1 MGPILFVIYI
11 NDLPEYVKSTVH
23 LFADDTLMYLS
34 VHKKY
39 HCAQLQA
46 DINQLELWEQH
57 WSMDFNPDK
66 CEVLRITRKRIVINK
81 QYTLHGK
88 VLKEVR
94 NAKYLGVYMS
104 QDLKWNHHIGKV
116 TSKANCTLGFVRRN
130 LRVKSCLLKER
141 AYFTLVRPQ
150 FEYNS
155 TIWDP
160 RKGVEKNGSHKI
172 EMVHRRA
179 ARWKTGNFN

>member
-1 MGPILFVIYI
+1 
-11 NDLPEYVKSTVH
+11 
-23 LFADDTLMYLS
+23 
-34 VHKKY
+34 
-39 HCAQLQA
+39 
-46 DINQLELWEQH
+46 
-57 WSMDFNPDK
+57 
-66 CEVLRITRKRIVINK
+66 
-81 QYTLHGK
+81 
-88 VLKEVR
+88 
-94 NAKYLGVYMS
+94 MS

-130 LRVKSCLLKER
+130 LRVKSRLLKER

-150 FEYNS
+150 FEYSS

-179 ARWKTGNFN
+179 ARWKTGNFNWRASVTSMLQELGWWSLEQRRVDSQPTLLFKIAHGLAPTCHTDQLRLPTRRSRQMHEPSFLPLPCHTTSHRLSFFPRTISQWNSLPD

>member
-1 MGPILFVIYI
+1 
-11 NDLPEYVKSTVH
+11 
-23 LFADDTLMYLS
+23 MYLS
-34 VHKKY
+34 VHKKD

-66 CEVLRITRKRIVINK
+66 CEVLRITRKRTVINNY

-104 QDLKWNHHIGKV
+104 QDLKSWNHHIGKV
-116 TSKANCTLGFVRRN
+116 TRKANRTLGFLRRN
-130 LRVKSCLLKER
+130 LRVKSRLLKER

-150 FEYNS
+150 LEYIS
-155 TIWDP
+155 AIWDP
-160 RKGVEKNGSHKI
+160 RKGVEKNGRHKI
-172 EMVHRRA
+172 EMVQRRA
-179 ARWKTGNFN
+179 ARWTTGNFDRRASVTI